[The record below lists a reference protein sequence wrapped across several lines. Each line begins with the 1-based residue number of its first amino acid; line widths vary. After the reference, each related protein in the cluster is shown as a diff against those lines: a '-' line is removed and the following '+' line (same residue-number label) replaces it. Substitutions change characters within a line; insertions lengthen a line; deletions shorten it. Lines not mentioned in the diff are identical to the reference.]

1 MILDRILLYI
11 FKNYFYMT
19 FDIVFISNVIFVIYI
34 LHFTFYVL
42 HFTFYILRFTF
53 YILHFT
59 FYVCISKTKHQ
70 MTILLVLSSNNF
82 EQHSFHW
89 DDLPVL

>member
-1 MILDRILLYI
+1 MILDCILLYI

-34 LHFTFYVL
+34 LHFTFY
-42 HFTFYILRFTF
+42 
-53 YILHFT
+53 ILHFT
-59 FYVCISKTKHQ
+59 FYVCTSKMKHL
-70 MTILLVLSSNNF
+70 MTLLLVLNLNNF

-89 DDLPVL
+89 DDLLAL

>member
-1 MILDRILLYI
+1 
-11 FKNYFYMT
+11 MT

-34 LHFTFYVL
+34 LHFM
-42 HFTFYILRFTF
+42 FYILC
-53 YILHFT
+53 FT

-70 MTILLVLSSNNF
+70 MNILLVPSLKNF

-89 DDLPVL
+89 GDLPVL